1 MTGADDLMHDESYN
15 GSRTRAGVIGHFS
28 KQMRLEERLLK
39 MTYEEMEK
47 TMQFI
52 LEQQAQFAA
61 NMGEVQD
68 NIKRLTVAQRD
79 LTVAQSE
86 LATAQSELSA
96 AQSRT
101 EATVDR
107 LTRQVEHIARQQ
119 AHINEVVAVIA
130 DSQQHTDEK
139 LNALI
144 DIVREGRN
152 GGTA

>member
-1 MTGADDLMHDESYN
+1 MTS
-15 GSRTRAGVIGHFS
+15 
-28 KQMRLEERLLK
+28 
-39 MTYEEMEK
+39 EEMEK
-47 TMQFI
+47 MMQFI
-52 LEQQAQFAA
+52 LDQQAQFAA

-68 NIKRLTVAQRD
+68 NIKRLTAAQSE
-79 LTVAQSE
+79 LAVAQSE
-86 LATAQSELSA
+86 LVS

-107 LTRQVEHIARQQ
+107 LARQVEHIARQQ